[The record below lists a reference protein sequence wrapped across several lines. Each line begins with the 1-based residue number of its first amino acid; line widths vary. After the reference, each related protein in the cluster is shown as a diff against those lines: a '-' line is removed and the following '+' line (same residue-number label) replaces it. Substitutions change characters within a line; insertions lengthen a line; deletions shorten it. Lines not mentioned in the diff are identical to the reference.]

1 MSTVAFFG
9 HRSYGYSAYRAKIK
23 SIIID
28 LIENHGAEEF
38 YNGFRGDFDKL
49 CDEIVSGLK
58 SCYPTIKNTL
68 VLSYHPLSDFVL
80 PEPFDESV
88 YLLDN
93 PVPPKFAITY
103 TNRKIVEKVDFIVS
117 GVILHSGGSWSA
129 CDYARRKSKILINIF
144 E

>member
-28 LIENHGAEEF
+28 LIENHGATDF

-49 CDEIVSGLK
+49 CAEIVSGLK
-58 SCYPTIKNTL
+58 SFYPMIKNTL
-68 VLSYHPLSDFVL
+68 ILSYHPLSDFVL
-80 PEPFDESV
+80 PEYFDESA
-88 YLLDN
+88 YLLDE

-103 TNRKIVEKVDFIVS
+103 TNRKIVDKADFIVS
-117 GVILHSGGSWSA
+117 GVMLDSGGAWSA
-129 CDYARRKSKILINIF
+129 CDYARRKKKTLINIF